1 MVKSAAERQ
10 AEFREKSKNKFKRLD
25 TLLPVEVFNL
35 LHDNAKE
42 HKLTKA
48 AYIAELLHG
57 NNTTVKGIDALLSDN
72 EKSQSKE
79 SSKLQNDNDYL
90 KLELKLIKEQVKAA
104 SGDREAK
111 QALKKERDELLAQ
124 VKELERVAALDEATL
139 DDIRIERDKLLHAN
153 TI

>member
-1 MVKSAAERQ
+1 
-10 AEFREKSKNKFKRLD
+10 
-25 TLLPVEVFNL
+25 
-35 LHDNAKE
+35 
-42 HKLTKA
+42 
-48 AYIAELLHG
+48 
-57 NNTTVKGIDALLSDN
+57 LLSDN